1 MWPRYRNS
9 EMSWDVCFRSWMING
24 HFECLR
30 WIRIS
35 WIRQRCFPFLYGFM
49 YLSLSSS
56 SINSGLKGISDSRP
70 LWTLL
75 VAWGALQ
82 FSSLET
88 NERSN
93 TAYKLKL
100 RPIWALSVLLNWRFK
115 NNRML
120 FIHIFHCISYSCSP
134 IMIEGSPPGSYS
146 RYHIFRRIPPSW
158 NRRKT
163 FIFHWH
169 PPGWGLDGSVFW
181 RPSGFPPSSS
191 CLRKASHR
199 PRAAMQIVCC
209 LIDMVL
215 FCFQK
220 S

>member
-158 NRRKT
+158 NRRKPSFSIGIPLDEALT
-163 FIFHWH
+163 EVCFGGQVDFPHLPVACAK
-169 PPGWGLDGSVFW
+169 PPTDPGRLCKLYAV
-181 RPSGFPPSSS
+181 
-191 CLRKASHR
+191 
-199 PRAAMQIVCC
+199 
-209 LIDMVL
+209 
-215 FCFQK
+215 
-220 S
+220 